1 MTSQHLNFIF
11 YYKFLSSI
19 IDLQCFVSFKCT
31 GERKEETER
40 RDRRQESGDRKIL
53 PEYGNKENL
62 KGKWFI
68 IIIFA
73 VCKCLGMA
81 ALEDI

>member
-1 MTSQHLNFIF
+1 MIYNAL
-11 YYKFLSSI
+11 L
-19 IDLQCFVSFKCT
+19 VS
-31 GERKEETER
+31 GVQERGKRRQETER

-53 PEYGNKENL
+53 PEYCNKENL
-62 KGKWFI
+62 KGKCFI